1 MGKWMKNMKKILFY
15 SAAGLCGIVVV
26 PTLGLIAAVFT
37 LCGVVCPIAGVVK
50 LAGHLLHFDV
60 PFVMFEWGG
69 MALHPAAGCILSVIV
84 GGLLYCGG
92 LKCWRLLRFFI
103 RRAGEKRPV
112 SAPPR
117 QAQ

>member
-50 LAGHLLHFDV
+50 LAGHLLHFDDS
-60 PFVMFEWGG
+60 
-69 MALHPAAGCILSVIV
+69 ALPGCSVSYLLS
-84 GGLLYCGG
+84 
-92 LKCWRLLRFFI
+92 
-103 RRAGEKRPV
+103 E
-112 SAPPR
+112 
-117 QAQ
+117 